1 MGSIWYINDPNEW
14 ISLRPIG
21 VSKVNENDT
30 ILCVKIGEGNDGLA
44 TYDITVFMSE
54 DIYKK
59 AISGQYI
66 VKRRPFC
73 EPEIMLYEDG
83 EVIPLVKDTDYGLID
98 LNKRYEEPKI
108 KTLKPHNNPNTKK

>member
-14 ISLRPIG
+14 IALKPIG

-30 ILCVKIGEGNDGLA
+30 ILSVKTGEGNDSIS
-44 TYDITVFMSE
+44 TYNITVFMSE
-54 DIYKK
+54 EIYNLVKIGK
-59 AISGQYI
+59 YI

-73 EPEIMLYEDG
+73 DPKIMLYDDG
-83 EVIPLVKDTDYGLID
+83 EVIPLVKNTDYGLID

-108 KTLKPHNNPNTKK
+108 RTLKPHINPNNK

>member
-1 MGSIWYINDPNEW
+1 MGSIWYINDPCEW
-14 ISLRPIG
+14 IVLKPIG
-21 VSKVNENDT
+21 VSKINENDT
-30 ILCVKIGEGNDGLA
+30 ILSVKIGEGNDGA
-44 TYDITVFMSE
+44 STYDITVFMSE
-54 DIYKK
+54 DIYNK
-59 AISGQYI
+59 AKTGQYT

-108 KTLKPHNNPNTKK
+108 RTLKPHNNPNTK

>member
-1 MGSIWYINDPNEW
+1 MGSIWFINDPNEW
-14 ISLRPIG
+14 VVLKPIG

-30 ILCVKIGEGNDGLA
+30 VLSVKIGEGNDGIS

-54 DIYKK
+54 EIYNK
-59 AISGQYI
+59 AKAGKYD

-73 EPEIMLYEDG
+73 EPEIMLYDDG
-83 EVIPLVKDTDYGLID
+83 EVIPLVMNTDYGLID

-108 KTLKPHNNPNTKK
+108 RTLKPHNNSKENK